1 MLPPVVLHGTTWV
14 VLGLL
19 LGVLATNLPPVA
31 MAALLWTAASFAAVG
46 LAYLFNFH
54 GAFGK
59 RPDGT
64 LATPHV
70 LTLAPFLLFTW
81 SVWHFA
87 RLLSREP
94 AISTVSPRLRL
105 ARRLLPREFPPDID
119 VVLDLTAEF
128 SATAPVHNYLSLPIL
143 DGGVPDAAQLQRIF
157 AAIPTDATTL
167 IHCAQGHGRTALV
180 ATCLLLQRSNLD
192 AAAAIVAVLA
202 ARPHAKMNRAQR
214 AFVEALPPLAPYDEP
229 QNVAHQ
235 RR

>member
-1 MLPPVVLHGTTWV
+1 MTARYAAARGPPRLDLGSPGTPPRRSRNQPTPRSHGS
-14 VLGLL
+14 
-19 LGVLATNLPPVA
+19 
-31 MAALLWTAASFAAVG
+31 AALDRGQLRSRG

-81 SVWHFA
+81 SVWHLA

-94 AISTVSPRLRL
+94 AISTISPRLRL

-143 DGGVPDAAQLQRIF
+143 DGGVPDAAQLQRTL

-180 ATCLLLQRSNLD
+180 ATCLLIQRSNLD

-202 ARPHAKMNRAQR
+202 ARPRAKMNRAQR
-214 AFVEALPPLAPYDEP
+214 SFVEGAA
-229 QNVAHQ
+229 AHRS